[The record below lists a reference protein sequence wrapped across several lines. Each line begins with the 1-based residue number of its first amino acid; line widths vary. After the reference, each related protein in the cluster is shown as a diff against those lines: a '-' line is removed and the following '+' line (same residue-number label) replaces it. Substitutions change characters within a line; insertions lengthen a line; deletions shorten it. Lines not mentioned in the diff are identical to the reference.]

1 MSKQERTERNERR
14 RGYWSYRW
22 KDYST
27 GYLFM
32 LPWAIG
38 FAVFVAFP
46 VGWSFFNSF
55 NSVRLTGAGFTYTW
69 VGLDNFRRV
78 LMEDN
83 VYPIKL
89 VTYFQEMLLI
99 IPLILI
105 FSFFVSLLLNQKMPG
120 RAFIRAIFFLP
131 VIFATGQVL
140 MELFG
145 QGAGKLPFIEQYN
158 LEGLLRQY
166 MGPRLAEPMLN
177 VLSRA
182 VIILWYSGVQ
192 ILIFIAGYQTIP
204 RSVYEAIRIDGATP
218 WESFWKITLPAMVPF
233 IGLNA
238 VFTIV
243 DLFTFPF
250 NPVLEQVRVNMFHPQ
265 FGYGYASA
273 QAWIYFALILV
284 LLGIAL
290 GLTYRSVVKRGAV
303 VR

>member
-1 MSKQERTERNERR
+1 MSKPERMKRKRK
-14 RGYWSYRW
+14 GYFFYRW
-22 KDYST
+22 KDYGT

-32 LPWAIG
+32 LPWVIG

-46 VGWSFFNSF
+46 VGWSLFNSF
-55 NSVRLTGAGFTYTW
+55 NHVRIKSTGFQYEW
-69 VGLDNFRRV
+69 VGFDNFRRA

-83 VYPIKL
+83 VYPIQL
-89 VTYFQEMLLI
+89 ITYFQEMLLI

-105 FSFFVSLLLNQKMPG
+105 FSFLVSLLLNQKVPG
-120 RAFIRAIFFLP
+120 RTMIRAIFFLP

-145 QGAGKLPFIEQYN
+145 QGAGKLPFISQYN
-158 LEGLLRQY
+158 LEGLVREY
-166 MGPRLAEPMLN
+166 VGRRIAEPVLS

-204 RSVYEAIRIDGATP
+204 KTVYEAIRIDGATP
-218 WESFWKITLPAMVPF
+218 WESFWKITLPGMIPF

-250 NPVLEQVRVNMFHPQ
+250 NPVLEQVRANMFNPQ
-265 FGYGYASA
+265 TGYGYASA
-273 QAWIYFALILV
+273 LAWMYFALILA
-284 LLGIAL
+284 LLGGAL
-290 GLTYRSVVKRGAV
+290 LITYRSAMKRGAF
-303 VR
+303 

>member
-1 MSKQERTERNERR
+1 MKQEPRARR
-14 RGYWSYRW
+14 KGYLRFRW
-22 KDYST
+22 KDYGT

-38 FAVFVAFP
+38 FAAFVAFP
-46 VGWSFFNSF
+46 VGWSLFNSF
-55 NSVRLTGAGFTYTW
+55 HNVTLKNASFQYEW
-69 VGLDNFRRV
+69 IGLGNFRRALTV
-78 LMEDN
+78 DN
-83 VYPIKL
+83 VYPIEL
-89 VTYFQEMLLI
+89 ITYFQEMLLI

-120 RAFIRAIFFLP
+120 RTVIRAIFFLP

-158 LEGLLRQY
+158 LESLVREY
-166 MGPRLAEPMLN
+166 VGPQVAGPVLS

-204 RSVYEAIRIDGATP
+204 KSVYEAIRIDGATP
-218 WESFWKITLPAMVPF
+218 WESFWKITLPGMLPF

-238 VFTIV
+238 IFTIV

-250 NPVLEQVRVNMFHPQ
+250 NPVLEQVRSNMFNPQ
-265 FGYGYASA
+265 TGYGYASA
-273 QAWIYFALILV
+273 LAWLYFALVLV
-284 LLGIAL
+284 LLGLTLWI
-290 GLTYRSVVKRGAV
+290 TYRATTKRGALQ
-303 VR
+303 

>member
-1 MSKQERTERNERR
+1 VSRQK
-14 RGYWSYRW
+14 GYWSFRW
-22 KDYST
+22 KDYGT

-38 FAVFVAFP
+38 FSAFVAFP
-46 VGWSFFNSF
+46 VGWSLFNSF
-55 NSVRLTGAGFTYTW
+55 NKVRLTNDGFKYEW

-83 VYPIKL
+83 IYPIQL
-89 VTYFQEMLLI
+89 LTYFQEMLLI

-105 FSFFVSLLLNQKMPG
+105 FSFFVSLLLNQRLPG
-120 RAFIRAIFFLP
+120 RSLIRAIFFLP

-145 QGAGKLPFIEQYN
+145 QGAGKLPFIAQYN
-158 LEGLLRQY
+158 LDGLIREY
-166 MGPRLAEPMLN
+166 VGPRIAEPLLN
-177 VLSRA
+177 VLSKA

-192 ILIFIAGYQTIP
+192 ILIFIAGYQTIS

-218 WESFWKITLPAMVPF
+218 WESFWKITLPGMVPF

-238 VFTIV
+238 IFTVV

-250 NPVLEQVRVNMFHPQ
+250 NPVMYTVRDNMFRPQ
-265 FGYGYASA
+265 TGYGYASA
-273 QAWIYFALILV
+273 QAWMYFLLILF
-284 LLGIAL
+284 LLGTVL
-290 GLTYRSVVKRGAV
+290 WMTYRSVIKRGGF
-303 VR
+303 R